1 MMKYKNLI
9 YLVIGFLV
17 GCMITDYIHLQDEML
32 KRQAS
37 YEYGKLL
44 MAVTER
50 PKRCP
55 VCKWE
60 FHYLF
65 EYDSDDFQ
73 KIIDEYLGD

>member
-1 MMKYKNLI
+1 MNNEKI
-9 YLVIGFLV
+9 VYLVIGFLV
-17 GCMITDYIHLQDEML
+17 GCMITDYIYLHDEVSA
-32 KRQAS
+32 RQAS

-44 MAVTER
+44 MAVAER

-60 FHYLF
+60 FHYSY